1 MLSRDKAFDLV
12 MPFELDF
19 VAAVQTG
26 IDAMA
31 TLTATQRRPLRKR
44 TLANMLNDYIVDDA
58 TQRLHD
64 TKSVK
69 LDTELGFTTFLIGS
83 AAVRIKKVDKKGR
96 YSNYPTQQQIDLLYQ
111 RIFPDVELLT
121 QVIFGYRLDELWR
134 EIKQVS
140 FVCWNGNRRHWEIPV
155 ADDLH
160 AYLPTIAAQEAAA
173 RQSLVRPK
181 GGKKRRAKGG

>member
-1 MLSRDKAFDLV
+1 MLSRERAFDLV
-12 MPFELDF
+12 MPFEDDF
-19 VAAVQTG
+19 VAAVQVG
-26 IDAMA
+26 IDSMA
-31 TLTATQRRPLRKR
+31 TLSPAQRLPLSKR
-44 TLANMLNDYIVDDA
+44 TLANMLNDYIVTDA

-64 TKSVK
+64 NKAVK
-69 LDTELGFTTFLIGS
+69 IDTELGFTTFLIGS
-83 AAVRIKKVDKKGR
+83 AAVRIKKIDKKGR

-121 QVIFGYRLDELWR
+121 QVIFGYRLDDLWR

-160 AYLPTIAAQEAAA
+160 AYLPAIAAQEAAA
-173 RQSLVRPK
+173 RETLVRPK
-181 GGKKRRAKGG
+181 GGKKRRAKRG